1 MPRQPILHNPLT
13 SGLGTINY
21 NKLTEYCLYVCL
33 RVIVLADVEK
43 RFGVSVQSERENR
56 AYMTGPDHGIHP
68 LANGAGK
75 GLKTELRETDFPSSD
90 PLPRVFV

>member
-21 NKLTEYCLYVCL
+21 NKLTEYCVY
-33 RVIVLADVEK
+33 VIVLADVEK
-43 RFGVSVQSERENR
+43 RFGVSVQRERENR
-56 AYMTGPDHGIHP
+56 AHMTGPDHGIHP

-75 GLKTELRETDFPSSD
+75 GLKTELRETDFPSAD
-90 PLPRVFV
+90 PVPRVFV